1 MSTNLRNYTEIYG
14 KSRREITYMYVEMKN
29 IYKKYGDFLASDNVS
44 FGVEKG
50 KLVALL
56 GPSGSGKTTLLR
68 MIAGLETP
76 NSGDIYIDGKR
87 VNDIPASKRGIG
99 FVFQNY
105 ALFRYMTIY
114 DNVAFGLE
122 LQKMPKKLIKERVT
136 KLLEMT
142 GLSGLEKRYP
152 NQLSGGQRQ
161 RVAFARAL
169 APNPQVLLLD
179 EPFAAIDAKVRGEL
193 RTWLKEL
200 VEKLG
205 ITSIFVTHD
214 QDEAVEVADEIIITN
229 HGTIEQMGTPLE
241 IYKSPD
247 TPFVAQFIG
256 HTTVVEN
263 YDRLK
268 GFDRIENADKA
279 VIRPE
284 FIKISKSGNLDRYQ
298 SAAEEGIVT
307 DVVFR
312 GNRMDITVSIN
323 GIEVVGERSLE
334 KDLISVG
341 EKVHVLIYRL
351 YIFDDEKTY
360 LMENSEMQEQD
371 VFYI

>member
-1 MSTNLRNYTEIYG
+1 
-14 KSRREITYMYVEMKN
+14 MYVEMKN
-29 IYKKYGDFLASDNVS
+29 IYKRYGDFLASDNVS
-44 FGVEKG
+44 FGIEKG

-68 MIAGLETP
+68 MIAGLENP
-76 NSGDIYIDGKR
+76 NSGDIFIDGKR

-105 ALFRYMTIY
+105 ALFRYMTVF

-122 LQKMPKKLIKERVT
+122 LQKMPKKQIKERV
-136 KLLEMT
+136 KELLELT
-142 GLSGLEKRYP
+142 GLSGMEKRYP

-179 EPFAAIDAKVRGEL
+179 EPFAAIDAKVRTEL
-193 RTWLKEL
+193 RSWLKEM

-229 HGTIEQMGTPLE
+229 HGTIEQMGTPVE
-241 IYKSPD
+241 IYKSPG
-247 TPFVAQFIG
+247 TPFVAKFIG
-256 HTTVVEN
+256 RSSVVEE
-263 YDRLK
+263 YGKLK
-268 GFDRIENADKA
+268 GFDQDEGADRA

-284 FIKISKSGNLDRYQ
+284 FIKISKSGKLDQYI
-298 SAAEEGIVT
+298 SAAETGVVK

-312 GNRMDITVSIN
+312 GNRIDIAVDIN

-334 KDLISVG
+334 KDLVSVG
-341 EKVHVLIYRL
+341 ETVHVLIYRL
-351 YIFDDEKTY
+351 YVFDEAQTY
-360 LMENSEMQEQD
+360 LLENKEMQEED

>member
-1 MSTNLRNYTEIYG
+1 
-14 KSRREITYMYVEMKN
+14 MYVEMKN
-29 IYKKYGDFLASDNVS
+29 IYKRYGDFLASDNVS
-44 FGVEKG
+44 FGIEKG

-68 MIAGLETP
+68 MIAGLENP
-76 NSGDIYIDGKR
+76 NSGDIFIDGKR

-105 ALFRYMTIY
+105 ALFRYMTVF

-122 LQKMPKKLIKERVT
+122 LQKMPKKQIKERV
-136 KLLEMT
+136 KELLELT
-142 GLSGLEKRYP
+142 GLSGMEKRYP
-152 NQLSGGQRQ
+152 NQLCGGQRQ

-179 EPFAAIDAKVRGEL
+179 EPFAAIDAKVRTEL
-193 RTWLKEL
+193 RSWLKEM

-229 HGTIEQMGTPLE
+229 HGTIEQMGTPVE
-241 IYKSPD
+241 IYKSPG
-247 TPFVAQFIG
+247 TPFVAKFIG
-256 HTTVVEN
+256 RSSVVEE
-263 YDRLK
+263 YGKLK
-268 GFDRIENADKA
+268 GFDQVEGADRA

-284 FIKISKSGNLDRYQ
+284 FIKISKSGKLDQYI
-298 SAAEEGIVT
+298 SAAETGVVK

-312 GNRMDITVSIN
+312 GNRIDITVDIN

-334 KDLISVG
+334 KDLVSVG
-341 EKVHVLIYRL
+341 ETVHVLIYRL
-351 YIFDDEKTY
+351 YVFDEAQTY
-360 LMENSEMQEQD
+360 LLENKEMQEQD

>member
-1 MSTNLRNYTEIYG
+1 
-14 KSRREITYMYVEMKN
+14 MYVEMKN
-29 IYKKYGDFLASDNVS
+29 IYKQYGDFLASDNVS
-44 FGVEKG
+44 FGIEKG

-68 MIAGLETP
+68 MIAGLENP
-76 NSGDIYIDGKR
+76 NSGDIFIDGKR

-105 ALFRYMTIY
+105 ALFRYMTVF

-122 LQKMPKKLIKERVT
+122 LQKMPKKQIKERV
-136 KLLEMT
+136 KELLELT
-142 GLSGLEKRYP
+142 GLSGMEKRYP

-179 EPFAAIDAKVRGEL
+179 EPFAAIDAKVRTEL
-193 RTWLKEL
+193 RSWLKEM

-229 HGTIEQMGTPLE
+229 HGTIEQMGTPVE
-241 IYKSPD
+241 IYKSPG
-247 TPFVAQFIG
+247 TPFVAKFIG
-256 HTTVVEN
+256 RSSVVEE
-263 YDRLK
+263 YEKLK
-268 GFDRIENADKA
+268 GFDRVEGADRA

-284 FIKISKSGNLDRYQ
+284 FIKISKSGKLDQYI
-298 SAAEEGIVT
+298 SAAETGIVK

-312 GNRMDITVSIN
+312 GNRIDITVDIN

-334 KDLISVG
+334 KDLVSVG
-341 EKVHVLIYRL
+341 ETVHVLIYRL
-351 YIFDDEKTY
+351 YVFDEAQTY
-360 LMENSEMQEQD
+360 LLENKEMQEED

>member
-1 MSTNLRNYTEIYG
+1 
-14 KSRREITYMYVEMKN
+14 MYVEMKN
-29 IYKKYGDFLASDNVS
+29 IYKRYGDFLASDNVS
-44 FGVEKG
+44 FGIEKG

-68 MIAGLETP
+68 MIAGLENP
-76 NSGDIYIDGKR
+76 NSGDIFIDGKR

-105 ALFRYMTIY
+105 ALFRYMTVF

-122 LQKMPKKLIKERVT
+122 LQKMPKKQIKERV
-136 KLLEMT
+136 KELLELT
-142 GLSGLEKRYP
+142 GLSGMEKRYP

-179 EPFAAIDAKVRGEL
+179 EPFAAIDAKVRTEL
-193 RTWLKEL
+193 RSWLKEM

-229 HGTIEQMGTPLE
+229 HGTIEQMGTPVE
-241 IYKSPD
+241 IYKSPG
-247 TPFVAQFIG
+247 TPFVAKFIG
-256 HTTVVEN
+256 RSSVVEE
-263 YDRLK
+263 YGKLK
-268 GFDRIENADKA
+268 GFDRVEGADRA

-284 FIKISKSGNLDRYQ
+284 FIKISKSGKLDQYI
-298 SAAEEGIVT
+298 SAAETGVVK

-312 GNRMDITVSIN
+312 GNRIDITVDIN

-334 KDLISVG
+334 KDLVAVG
-341 EKVHVLIYRL
+341 EMVHVLIYRL
-351 YIFDDEKTY
+351 YVFDEAQTY
-360 LMENSEMQEQD
+360 LLENKEMQEQD

>member
-1 MSTNLRNYTEIYG
+1 
-14 KSRREITYMYVEMKN
+14 MYVEMRN
-29 IYKKYGDFLASDNVS
+29 IYKQYGDFPASDNVS

-50 KLVALL
+50 RLVALL

-76 NSGDIYIDGKR
+76 NAGDIYIDGQR
-87 VNDIPASKRGIG
+87 MNDIPAARRGIG

-105 ALFRYMTIY
+105 ALFRYMTVF
-114 DNVAFGLE
+114 DNVAFGLK
-122 LQKMPKKLIKERVT
+122 LQKVPKAQMKKRVME
-136 KLLEMT
+136 LLELT
-142 GLSGLEKRYP
+142 GLSGMEKRYP

-179 EPFAAIDAKVRGEL
+179 EPFAAIDAKVRTEL
-193 RTWLKEL
+193 RSWLKEM

-229 HGTIEQMGTPLE
+229 HGRIEQMGAPLD
-241 IYKSPD
+241 IYKTPA

-256 HTTVVEN
+256 RSSVVEE

-268 GFDRIENADKA
+268 GFDRIKGADRA

-284 FIKISKSGNLDRYQ
+284 FVKISRSGKLNQYV
-298 SAAEEGIVT
+298 SAAETGVVT
-307 DVVFR
+307 DVMFR
-312 GNRMDITVSIN
+312 GNRMDVTVDIN
-323 GIEVVGERSLE
+323 GIRIVGERSLE
-334 KDLISVG
+334 KDMVSVG
-341 EKVHVLIYRL
+341 DTVHVLIYRL
-351 YIFDDEKTY
+351 YIFDNEQTY
-360 LMENSEMQEQD
+360 LMENQAMQEQD

>member
-1 MSTNLRNYTEIYG
+1 
-14 KSRREITYMYVEMKN
+14 MYVEMKN
-29 IYKKYGDFLASDNVS
+29 IYKRYGDFLASDNVS
-44 FGVEKG
+44 FGIEKG

-68 MIAGLETP
+68 MIAGLENP
-76 NSGDIYIDGKR
+76 NSGDIFIDGKR

-105 ALFRYMTIY
+105 ALFRYMTVF

-122 LQKMPKKLIKERVT
+122 LQKMPKKQIKERV
-136 KLLEMT
+136 KELLELT
-142 GLSGLEKRYP
+142 GLSGMEKRYP

-179 EPFAAIDAKVRGEL
+179 ERFAAIDAKVRTEL
-193 RTWLKEL
+193 RSWLKEM

-229 HGTIEQMGTPLE
+229 HGTIEQMGTPVE
-241 IYKSPD
+241 IYKSPG
-247 TPFVAQFIG
+247 TPFVAKFIG
-256 HTTVVEN
+256 RSSVVEE
-263 YDRLK
+263 YGKLK
-268 GFDRIENADKA
+268 GFDQVEGADRA

-284 FIKISKSGNLDRYQ
+284 FIKISKSGKLDQYI
-298 SAAEEGIVT
+298 SAAETGVVK

-312 GNRMDITVSIN
+312 GNRIDITVDIN

-334 KDLISVG
+334 KDLVSVG
-341 EKVHVLIYRL
+341 ETVHVLIYRL
-351 YIFDDEKTY
+351 YVFDEAQTY
-360 LMENSEMQEQD
+360 LLENKEMQEQD

>member
-1 MSTNLRNYTEIYG
+1 
-14 KSRREITYMYVEMKN
+14 MYVEMKN
-29 IYKKYGDFLASDNVS
+29 IYKRYGDFLASDNVS
-44 FGVEKG
+44 FGIEKG

-68 MIAGLETP
+68 MIAGLENP
-76 NSGDIYIDGKR
+76 NSGDIFIDGKR

-105 ALFRYMTIY
+105 ALFRYMTVF

-122 LQKMPKKLIKERVT
+122 LQKMPKKQIKERV
-136 KLLEMT
+136 KELLELT
-142 GLSGLEKRYP
+142 GLSGMEKRYP

-179 EPFAAIDAKVRGEL
+179 EPFAAIDAKVRTEL
-193 RTWLKEL
+193 RSWLKEM
-200 VEKLG
+200 VEKVG

-229 HGTIEQMGTPLE
+229 HGTIEQMGTPVE
-241 IYKSPD
+241 IYKSPG
-247 TPFVAQFIG
+247 TPFVAKFIG
-256 HTTVVEN
+256 RSSVVEE
-263 YDRLK
+263 YGKLK
-268 GFDRIENADKA
+268 GFDQVEGTDRA

-284 FIKISKSGNLDRYQ
+284 FIKISKSGKLDQYI
-298 SAAEEGIVT
+298 SAAETGVVK

-312 GNRMDITVSIN
+312 GNRIDITVDIN

-334 KDLISVG
+334 KDLVAVG
-341 EKVHVLIYRL
+341 ETVHVLIYRL
-351 YIFDDEKTY
+351 YVFDEAQTY
-360 LMENSEMQEQD
+360 LLENKEMQEQD

>member
-1 MSTNLRNYTEIYG
+1 
-14 KSRREITYMYVEMKN
+14 MYVEMKN
-29 IYKKYGDFLASDNVS
+29 IYKRYGDFLASDNVS
-44 FGVEKG
+44 FGIEKG

-68 MIAGLETP
+68 MIAGLENP
-76 NSGDIYIDGKR
+76 NSGDIFIDGKR

-105 ALFRYMTIY
+105 ALFRYMTVF

-122 LQKMPKKLIKERVT
+122 LQKMPKKQIKERV
-136 KLLEMT
+136 KELLELT
-142 GLSGLEKRYP
+142 GLSGMEKRYP

-179 EPFAAIDAKVRGEL
+179 EPFAAIDAKVRTEL
-193 RTWLKEL
+193 RSWLKEM

-229 HGTIEQMGTPLE
+229 HGTIEQMGTPVE
-241 IYKSPD
+241 IYKSPG
-247 TPFVAQFIG
+247 TPFVAKFIG
-256 HTTVVEN
+256 RSSVVEE
-263 YDRLK
+263 YGKLK
-268 GFDRIENADKA
+268 GFDQVEGADRA

-284 FIKISKSGNLDRYQ
+284 FIKISKSGKLDQYI
-298 SAAEEGIVT
+298 SAAETGVVK

-312 GNRMDITVSIN
+312 GNRIDIAVDIN

-334 KDLISVG
+334 KDLVSVG
-341 EKVHVLIYRL
+341 ETVHVLIYRL
-351 YIFDDEKTY
+351 YVFDEAQTY
-360 LMENSEMQEQD
+360 LLENKEMQEED
-371 VFYI
+371 IFYI

>member
-1 MSTNLRNYTEIYG
+1 
-14 KSRREITYMYVEMKN
+14 MYVEMKN
-29 IYKKYGDFLASDNVS
+29 IYKQYGDFLASDNVS

-50 KLVALL
+50 RLVALL

-76 NSGDIYIDGKR
+76 NAGDIYIDGQR
-87 VNDIPASKRGIG
+87 INDIPAAKRGIG

-105 ALFRYMTIY
+105 ALFRYMTVF

-122 LQKMPKKLIKERVT
+122 LQKLPKAQIRERVME
-136 KLLEMT
+136 LLELT
-142 GLSGLEKRYP
+142 GLSGMEKRYP

-179 EPFAAIDAKVRGEL
+179 EPFAAIDAKVRTEL
-193 RTWLKEL
+193 RSWLKEM

-229 HGTIEQMGTPLE
+229 HGRIEQMGTPFD
-241 IYKSPD
+241 IYKTPA

-256 HTTVVEN
+256 RSSVVEE

-268 GFDRIENADKA
+268 GFDRIEGADRA

-284 FIKISKSGNLDRYQ
+284 FVKISRSGKLNQYV
-298 SAAEEGIVT
+298 SAAETGVVT
-307 DVVFR
+307 DVMFR
-312 GNRMDITVSIN
+312 GNRMDVTVDIN
-323 GIEVVGERSLE
+323 GIRIVGERSLE

-341 EKVHVLIYRL
+341 ETVHVLIYRL
-351 YIFDDEKTY
+351 YIFDNEQTY
-360 LMENSEMQEQD
+360 LMENQAMQEQD